1 MIQDADEAVGSDA
14 HQNAAGDPSQPKTR
28 NTAGE
33 AESLAGLARDV
44 VSSTRGYVGATLDL
58 VAAEIRVAGVSGVL
72 MLAAALAVV
81 VLGTSFW
88 LAGATALAVLFAVGE
103 MKWVWALGGVSLVS
117 ALAAGL
123 AFWYIIRTSRHL
135 TFPLTR
141 QLLAPQPAAGDS
153 RETRTQNEDSGAD
166 SSAYDHKTA

>member
-1 MIQDADEAVGSDA
+1 MTQYADEAAGSGA
-14 HQNAAGDPSQPKTR
+14 HQNAGGDPSQPETR
-28 NTAGE
+28 NPTGE
-33 AESLAGLARDV
+33 VESLAGLAHDV
-44 VSSTRGYVGATLDL
+44 VASTRGYVGAVLDL
-58 VAAEIRVAGVSGVL
+58 VAAEVRVAGVSGVL

-117 ALAAGL
+117 AVAAILAL
-123 AFWYIIRTSRHL
+123 WYIIRTSRHL

-141 QLLAPQPAAGDS
+141 QLLAPRPATDDIQKV
-153 RETRTQNEDSGAD
+153 TTPNENSGAD
-166 SSAYDHKTA
+166 SATYDPKAP